1 MSEIYH
7 ITPVDDLKEH
17 EGTGLRCWCE
27 PVVKD
32 EGVGTLVIH
41 NSADGREFYEEDGE
55 VREKG
60 H

>member
-7 ITPVDDLKEH
+7 I
-17 EGTGLRCWCE
+17 TGLRCWCE